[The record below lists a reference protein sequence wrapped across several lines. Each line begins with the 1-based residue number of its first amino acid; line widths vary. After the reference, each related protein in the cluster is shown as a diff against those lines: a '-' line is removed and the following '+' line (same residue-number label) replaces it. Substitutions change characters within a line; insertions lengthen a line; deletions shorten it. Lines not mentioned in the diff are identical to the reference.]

1 MKGLANMNFYTVA
14 RGIVKLIMSCLYR
27 IETKGLENIPKEGAV
42 LLCANHIHNLDP
54 PLVGITMKRPVVFMA
69 KEELF
74 KVPILGKIVR
84 KVNAFPIKRGKAD
97 REAIRTGLKTLREG
111 KVLGIFPEGTR
122 SKTGELGKGLSG
134 VGFFALRSDATVI
147 PCAIIG
153 PYKLFRKV
161 KIIYGNPVNFNKL
174 KDKNAS
180 IEEATELIMTHIKEI
195 LIQYK

>member
-1 MKGLANMNFYTVA
+1 MNFYTVA
-14 RGIVKLIMSCLYR
+14 RGIVKLIMTCLYR

-42 LLCANHIHNLDP
+42 LLYANHIHNLDP
-54 PLVGITMKRPVVFMA
+54 PLVGITMTRPVVFMA

-84 KVNAFPIKRGKAD
+84 KANAFPIKRGKAD
-97 REAIRTGLKTLREG
+97 REAIRIGLKTLREG

-180 IEEATELIMTHIKEI
+180 IEEATELIMTHIREI

>member
-1 MKGLANMNFYTVA
+1 MNFYTVA

-84 KVNAFPIKRGKAD
+84 KANAFPIKRGKAD
-97 REAIRTGLKTLREG
+97 REAIRIGLKTLREG

-122 SKTGELGKGLSG
+122 SRTGELGKGLSG

-180 IEEATELIMTHIKEI
+180 IEEATELIMTHIREI

>member
-1 MKGLANMNFYTVA
+1 MNFYTVA

-84 KVNAFPIKRGKAD
+84 KANAFPIKRGKAD
-97 REAIRTGLKTLREG
+97 REAIRIGLKTLREG

-122 SKTGELGKGLSG
+122 SRTGELGKGLSG

-174 KDKNAS
+174 KDKNTS
-180 IEEATELIMTHIKEI
+180 IEEATELIMTHIREI

>member
-1 MKGLANMNFYTVA
+1 MNFYTVA

-84 KVNAFPIKRGKAD
+84 KANAFPIKRGKAD
-97 REAIRTGLKTLREG
+97 REAIRIGLKTLREG

-134 VGFFALRSDATVI
+134 VGFFALRADATVI

-180 IEEATELIMTHIKEI
+180 IEEATELIMTHIREI

>member
-1 MKGLANMNFYTVA
+1 MNFYTVA

-97 REAIRTGLKTLREG
+97 HEAIRTGLKTLREG

-134 VGFFALRSDATVI
+134 VGFFALRADATVI

-180 IEEATELIMTHIKEI
+180 IEEATELIMTHIREI

>member
-84 KVNAFPIKRGKAD
+84 KANAFPIKRGKAD
-97 REAIRTGLKTLREG
+97 REAIRIGLKTLREG

-122 SKTGELGKGLSG
+122 SRTGELGKGLSG

-180 IEEATELIMTHIKEI
+180 IEEATELIMTHIREI

>member
-1 MKGLANMNFYTVA
+1 MNFYTVA

-84 KVNAFPIKRGKAD
+84 KANAFPIKRGKAD
-97 REAIRTGLKTLREG
+97 REAIRIGLKTLREG

-180 IEEATELIMTHIKEI
+180 IEEATELIMTHIREI

>member
-1 MKGLANMNFYTVA
+1 MNFYTVA

-97 REAIRTGLKTLREG
+97 REAIRIGLKTLREG

-122 SKTGELGKGLSG
+122 SRTGELGKGLSG

-180 IEEATELIMTHIKEI
+180 IEEATELIMTHIREI

>member
-1 MKGLANMNFYTVA
+1 MNFYTVA

-84 KVNAFPIKRGKAD
+84 KANAFPIKRGKAD
-97 REAIRTGLKTLREG
+97 REAIRIGLKTLREG

-122 SKTGELGKGLSG
+122 SRTGELGKGLSG

-180 IEEATELIMTHIKEI
+180 IEVATELIMTHIREI

>member
-1 MKGLANMNFYTVA
+1 MNFYTVA

-84 KVNAFPIKRGKAD
+84 KANAFPIKRGKAD

-180 IEEATELIMTHIKEI
+180 IEEATELIMTHIREI

>member
-1 MKGLANMNFYTVA
+1 MNFYTVA

-84 KVNAFPIKRGKAD
+84 KANAFPIKRGKAD
-97 REAIRTGLKTLREG
+97 REAIRIGLKTLREG

-122 SKTGELGKGLSG
+122 SRTGELGKGLSG

-153 PYKLFRKV
+153 PYKLF
-161 KIIYGNPVNFNKL
+161 
-174 KDKNAS
+174 
-180 IEEATELIMTHIKEI
+180 
-195 LIQYK
+195 

>member
-84 KVNAFPIKRGKAD
+84 KANAFPIKRGKAD
-97 REAIRTGLKTLREG
+97 REAIRIGLKTLREG

-122 SKTGELGKGLSG
+122 SRTGELGKGLSG